1 MTTARLDL
9 GIWLGRAML
18 AVFVLFSLFPI
29 WMALKT
35 ALLPIG
41 ELFRTSQDVLPAT
54 ATLGNFARVLGLAE
68 DAGQRTLNFALAL
81 RNSAIF
87 TLIVVSGQLFFSALA
102 AYAFARLRFVGRD
115 LLFYLFLSATMV
127 PAIVLF
133 IPNFVLMRQLG
144 WLDTFQGLVA
154 PYVLMTPFAVFFL
167 RQFFLSTP
175 AELEE
180 AARIDGAGPFTIF
193 WRIVLPVH
201 RGAIATLAML
211 LSINAWNDFFWP
223 FLVGRDESVRV
234 MAVAISAFQSQQQSG
249 APDWTGLM
257 ACTVLSIVPVAV
269 LLVVFGRQVVE
280 SLQFSGMK

>member
-175 AELEE
+175 TELEE

-201 RGAIATLAML
+201 KGAISTLAML

>member
-1 MTTARLDL
+1 MTRRLDL
-9 GIWLGRAML
+9 GTWLGRAML
-18 AVFVLFSLFPI
+18 TGFVLFSLFPV

-35 ALLPIG
+35 ALLPTS
-41 ELFRTSQDVLPAT
+41 ELFRTSQDVLPGT
-54 ATLGNFARVLGLAE
+54 ATLTNFARVLGLGGAA
-68 DAGQRTLNFALAL
+68 DQPTLNFALAL

-87 TLIVVSGQLFFSALA
+87 TTIVVSGQLFFSALA

-115 LLFYLFLSATMV
+115 VLFYLFLSATMI

-144 WLDTFQGLVA
+144 WLDTFQGMVA

-175 AELEE
+175 TELEE

-201 RGAIATLAML
+201 KGAIATLAML

-223 FLVGRDESVRV
+223 FLVGRDASVRV

-249 APDWTGLM
+249 TPDWTGLM